1 MWGEQRLPSPGG
13 RGLERTSA
21 QRSFLRERV
30 RVDPHPT
37 WLRQAT
43 FSQWEKDKI

>member
-1 MWGEQRLPSPGG
+1 M
-13 RGLERTSA
+13 SA

-30 RVDPHPT
+30 RGAPHPT

-43 FSQWEKDKI
+43 FSQWEKGKA